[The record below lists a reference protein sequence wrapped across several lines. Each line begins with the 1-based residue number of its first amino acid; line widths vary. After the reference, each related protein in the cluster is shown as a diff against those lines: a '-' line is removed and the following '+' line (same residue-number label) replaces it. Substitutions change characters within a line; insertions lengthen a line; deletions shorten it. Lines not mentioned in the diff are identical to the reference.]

1 MYNFE
6 SVNSAKQKKF
16 NKWHMIW
23 VLFALNLIGFAA
35 AKLYF
40 RNQEQGAKAETETVD
55 YPKSYGANVKE
66 PNTLLNWGLELVHIL
81 RGRN

>member
-6 SVNSAKQKKF
+6 SVKSAKQNKF

-23 VLFALNLIGFAA
+23 LLFALNLVGFAA
-35 AKLYF
+35 AEFYF
-40 RNQEQGAKAETETVD
+40 RNQDQGAKAETEAVD
-55 YPKSYGANVKE
+55 YSKTYGANVKQSKA
-66 PNTLLNWGLELVHIL
+66 LFDWGVQLVLIL